1 MSRKKIEYPD
11 LPTEIKNLIEE
22 RQLAR
27 ARGDYAHSDVIRQR
41 LEEKGYVL
49 QDSSEGYKIFKQY
62 EADPQHVFLSLFG
75 SGVVA
80 PNSQSVH
87 EYVLKR
93 MHVDTVRIAII
104 STPAGFQPNVEDVY
118 QEYVD
123 FFALHLQNYHPQITV
138 IYANNH
144 DDANNPNII
153 APLNEAN
160 YIVAGA
166 GSPTYAVKHLAGTL
180 LFKALLKRVN
190 DKKASLA
197 LSSAATI
204 ASSEYALPVYE
215 IFKVGE
221 DLHWK
226 KGLDLY
232 KHIYGESL
240 TIIPHFNNTEG
251 GEKLDTSCC
260 YMGKE
265 RFDLLYAMLPQK
277 SPVWGIDEYSALT
290 IQLDSQEEKQFGP
303 GSVTKM
309 IR

>member
-1 MSRKKIEYPD
+1 MSRKKLEYPD
-11 LPTEIKNLIEE
+11 LPDVIRNIIEE
-22 RQLAR
+22 RQSAR
-27 ARGDYAHSDVIRQR
+27 AREDYAKSDMLRKR
-41 LEEKGYVL
+41 LEEAGYVV
-49 QDSSEGYKIFKQY
+49 QDKSDKCEVFKEY
-62 EADPQHVFLSLFG
+62 EADPKHVFLSLFG

-80 PNSQSVH
+80 PNSQVVH
-87 EYVLKR
+87 EYVLKH
-93 MHVDTVRIAII
+93 MHVESVRIAII
-104 STPAGFQPNVEDVY
+104 STPAGFQPNVRAVY

-123 FFALHLQNYHPQITV
+123 FFALHLQNYHPHISV
-138 IYANNH
+138 IYANSD
-144 DDANNPNII
+144 DDANNTDII
-153 APLNEAN
+153 APLCEAN

-180 LFKALLKRVN
+180 LLKVIIKRVR

-204 ASSEYALPVYE
+204 ACSEHTLPVYE

-221 DLHWK
+221 DLHWE

-232 KHIYGESL
+232 KHIYGQSL

-251 GEKLDTSCC
+251 GEKLDTACC

-265 RFDLLYAMLPQK
+265 RFERLYAMLPSK
-277 SPVWGIDEYSALT
+277 TTLWGIDEYSALT
-290 IQLDSQEEKQFGP
+290 IQLDSKEEKQFGA
-303 GSVTKM
+303 GTVSKM